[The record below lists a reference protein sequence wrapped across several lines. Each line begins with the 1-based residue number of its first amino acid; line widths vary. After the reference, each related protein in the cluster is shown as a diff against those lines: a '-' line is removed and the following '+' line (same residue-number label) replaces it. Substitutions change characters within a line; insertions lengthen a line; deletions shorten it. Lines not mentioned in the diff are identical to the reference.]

1 MSEVDDMPK
10 RWKRTMRAILVQ
22 ESRASRVAV
31 FATVISLFYLSSPLK
46 TFSAAKLSAQITD
59 AAELVAKIGERLAS
73 HPKLDSWQAKAH
85 STTSYMN
92 SAWKPKKTT
101 TTEKTVT
108 VDGGLWSEE
117 ILSAAETEDGKTRD
131 VTKKLRE
138 KARARAE
145 KQKRQS
151 ADKRKNE
158 QRSRGRRSLDMIRDE
173 ALPFG
178 PGKRPGY
185 DFTVKGTADLD
196 GTPAILLQSRSRVRS
211 EEKLE
216 GRYYIHPDTFD
227 VLRAE
232 LTIAKRPGPLKRI
245 EMKVDFLVLPEG
257 HMVMKKAV
265 IRIHIVIIVKNIRI
279 EAVETYSDYVVRG
292 EHR

>member
-10 RWKRTMRAILVQ
+10 RWKRTTRAIFVQ
-22 ESRASRVAV
+22 ESRAGRVAV

-59 AAELVAKIGERLAS
+59 AAGLVAKIGERLAS

-158 QRSRGRRSLDMIRDE
+158 QRSRGRRNVDMIRDE

-185 DFTVKGTADLD
+185 DFTVKGTADLN
-196 GTPAILLQSRSRVRS
+196 GMPVILLQSRSRVRS
-211 EEKLE
+211 AEKLE

-232 LTIAKRPGPLKRI
+232 LTIAKRPGPLKRMEI
-245 EMKVDFLVLPEG
+245 KVDFLVLPEG
-257 HMVMKKAV
+257 HMVMKKAD
-265 IRIHIVIIVKNIRI
+265 IRIHIVIIIKNIRI

-292 EHR
+292 KRP

>member
-10 RWKRTMRAILVQ
+10 RWKRTTRAIFVQ
-22 ESRASRVAV
+22 ESRAGRVAV

-59 AAELVAKIGERLAS
+59 AAGLVAKIGERLAS

-151 ADKRKNE
+151 ANKRKNE
-158 QRSRGRRSLDMIRDE
+158 QRSRGRRNVDMIRDE

-185 DFTVKGTADLD
+185 DFTVKGTADLN
-196 GTPAILLQSRSRVRS
+196 GMPVILLQSRSRVRS
-211 EEKLE
+211 AEKLE

-232 LTIAKRPGPLKRI
+232 LTIAKRPGPLKRMEI
-245 EMKVDFLVLPEG
+245 KVDFLVLPEG
-257 HMVMKKAV
+257 HMVMKKAD
-265 IRIHIVIIVKNIRI
+265 IRIHIVIIIKNIRI

-292 EHR
+292 KRP

>member
-1 MSEVDDMPK
+1 LTAGPG
-10 RWKRTMRAILVQ
+10 RA
-22 ESRASRVAV
+22 AV
-31 FATVISLFYLSSPLK
+31 FSLLISLFVLPASVNS
-46 TFSAAKLSAQITD
+46 SAAALRSSQVPD
-59 AAELVAKIGERLAS
+59 AAGLVAKIGERLAS

-138 KARARAE
+138 KARARAK

-158 QRSRGRRSLDMIRDE
+158 QRSRGRRSVDMIRDE

-185 DFTVKGTADLD
+185 DFTVKGTADLN
-196 GTPAILLQSRSRVRS
+196 GMPVILLQSRSRVRS
-211 EEKLE
+211 AEKLE

-232 LTIAKRPGPLKRI
+232 LTIAKRPGPLKRMEI
-245 EMKVDFLVLPEG
+245 KVDFLVLPEG

-265 IRIHIVIIVKNIRI
+265 IRIHIVIIIKNIRI
-279 EAVETYSDYVVRG
+279 EAVETYSDYVVPGKRP
-292 EHR
+292 

>member
-1 MSEVDDMPK
+1 MPK
-10 RWKRTMRAILVQ
+10 RWKRTTRAIFVQ
-22 ESRASRVAV
+22 ESRAGRVAV

-59 AAELVAKIGERLAS
+59 AAGLVAKIGERLAS

-151 ADKRKNE
+151 ANKRKNE
-158 QRSRGRRSLDMIRDE
+158 QRSRGRRNVDMIRDE

-185 DFTVKGTADLD
+185 DFTVKGTADLN
-196 GTPAILLQSRSRVRS
+196 GMPVILLQSRSRVRS
-211 EEKLE
+211 AEKLE

-232 LTIAKRPGPLKRI
+232 LTIAKRPGPLKRMEI
-245 EMKVDFLVLPEG
+245 KVDFLVLPEG
-257 HMVMKKAV
+257 HMVMKKAD
-265 IRIHIVIIVKNIRI
+265 IRIHIVIIIKNIRI

-292 EHR
+292 KRP